1 MRQFGQN
8 REVFDTDTL
17 EPVSEFIGV
26 GNRVLVRLIWRGVG
40 HGPES
45 VLEWTTIST
54 VRKGSVINIEYFWD
68 HAEALK
74 AVGLEE
80 FLDLGSGVTLAVVLQ
95 RARLVGSSAFVELR
109 YGAVITWVDGLAQRW
124 AVYGGDIDDARA
136 AAERLA
142 QERG

>member
-1 MRQFGQN
+1 MSQENVEVARILVEAWNARDMDAFGGLLAPDVVLRLPEGWPEPGPYVGREAAMRQFGQN

-74 AVGLEE
+74 AVGREE
-80 FLDLGSGVTLAVVLQ
+80 
-95 RARLVGSSAFVELR
+95 
-109 YGAVITWVDGLAQRW
+109 
-124 AVYGGDIDDARA
+124 
-136 AAERLA
+136 
-142 QERG
+142 